1 MLRTWCQHCHSLRQR
16 VEKVE
21 VEVEV
26 SNGEVQF
33 LDPQGKNEV
42 EVSNGEAQ
50 GHPKQST
57 EVEVNKDKT
66 KSLETSHV
74 NTEAKN
80 EQLENLLQPGHASE
94 PCGSS
99 PSSEPPAPAML
110 ELDPQTSQ
118 PDKSPAKTPPN
129 QTSHEGKVENSHV
142 LPPGWG
148 EAPYISPSVQAGA
161 EPEPEIKPTA
171 KSKAKAKAK
180 AKAAGKAK
188 GSTKK
193 HRGEHADGK
202 ATTPTA
208 TPNAPA
214 GDTSNAGKKRK
225 AKKAEGNEEDVPA
238 ETTSDAGKKR
248 KANKEEGNEEGVPP
262 EATSNAGKKRKAKKE
277 DGNGVGVPP
286 EATSN
291 AGKKRKAKKE
301 DGNGVGVPP
310 EATSNA
316 GKERK
321 AKKKDGNE
329 EGVPAGDTSNAG
341 KKRKA
346 KKEDGREEGAP
357 AEATSN
363 PGKKGKAKKED
374 EGQEQVSKKRLRKV
388 DQDPREA
395 LRSKKCSAY
404 SKVLYALRKQGV
416 PEEDAKKQASLA
428 PLLQYSSFFKGPHMT
443 AKKYHH
449 PLLFFFRIVIFQ
461 LPGSFGFSSILTCFD
476 MMCMLVCLPVSRTC
490 CILFLEHI

>member
-1 MLRTWCQHCHSLRQR
+1 MDTVDTLPM
-16 VEKVE
+16 VEDVALPGPFVPSENAEDMVSALPQSATESGKVE

-99 PSSEPPAPAML
+99 PSSEPPAPATL

-142 LPPGWG
+142 LPP
-148 EAPYISPSVQAGA
+148 
-161 EPEPEIKPTA
+161 
-171 KSKAKAKAK
+171 
-180 AKAAGKAK
+180 
-188 GSTKK
+188 
-193 HRGEHADGK
+193 GEHADGK

-490 CILFLEHI
+490 CILFLEHAVYMRRVLGAKAYAAVTA

>member
-1 MLRTWCQHCHSLRQR
+1 MFAHVPGMDTVDTLPM
-16 VEKVE
+16 VEEVALPGPFVPSENAEDTVSALPQSVTESGKVE

-26 SNGEVQF
+26 SDGEVQF
-33 LDPQGKNEV
+33 LDPKGKSEV
-42 EVSNGEAQ
+42 EVSTGEAQ

-66 KSLETSHV
+66 KPLETSHV
-74 NTEAKN
+74 NTEAKI
-80 EQLENLLQPGHASE
+80 EQLENLSQPGHASE

-99 PSSEPPAPAML
+99 PSSEPPAPTML

-118 PDKSPAKTPPN
+118 PDKSPAKSAPN

-148 EAPYISPSVQAGA
+148 EAPYISPSAQAGT
-161 EPEPEIKPTA
+161 EPEPETKPIA
-171 KSKAKAKAK
+171 KSKARAKAK

-193 HRGEHADGK
+193 HRAEHADGK

-208 TPNAPA
+208 RPNVPA
-214 GDTSNAGKKRK
+214 KETSNAGKKRK
-225 AKKAEGNEEDVPA
+225 AKKEEGNEDVPA
-238 ETTSDAGKKR
+238 ET
-248 KANKEEGNEEGVPP
+248 
-262 EATSNAGKKRKAKKE
+262 TSNAGKKRKAKKE
-277 DGNGVGVPP
+277 DGN
-286 EATSN
+286 E
-291 AGKKRKAKKE
+291 E
-301 DGNGVGVPP
+301 D
-310 EATSNA
+310 
-316 GKERK
+316 
-321 AKKKDGNE
+321 
-329 EGVPAGDTSNAG
+329 VPAGDTSNAG

-346 KKEDGREEGAP
+346 KKEDGNEEGVPAKATSNAGKERKAKKEDGNQQGVP

-363 PGKKGKAKKED
+363 AGKKGQAKKED

-443 AKKYHH
+443 AKKYNH
-449 PLLFFFRIVIFQ
+449 PLPGFPFAWLFFSYRDLLDSVQF
-461 LPGSFGFSSILTCFD
+461 
-476 MMCMLVCLPVSRTC
+476 
-490 CILFLEHI
+490 